1 MIGLCLA
8 AALSAATARVTLPEN
23 GFSLRWVH
31 SIEKVEWREEWRV
44 SPQGLDL
51 VEARVKGSG
60 AGMEPADDARLVD
73 GWYVWRPHTPR
84 LSKLIL
90 ARSGAVGDHRLCVG
104 GDCRP
109 VSDYIGGTDA
119 IVLEPCHAP

>member
-1 MIGLCLA
+1 MISLCLA
-8 AALSAATARVTLPEN
+8 AALSAASARLPLPE
-23 GFSLRWVH
+23 GQFSLRWVH

-44 SPQGLDL
+44 SPSGLDL
-51 VEARVKGSG
+51 AEARIKGSG
-60 AGMEPADDARLVD
+60 AGMEPADDAVLVD
-73 GWYVWRPHTPR
+73 GWYVWHPHNPP

-90 ARSGAVGDHRLCVG
+90 ARSGVVADHRLCVG
-104 GDCRP
+104 GDCRA